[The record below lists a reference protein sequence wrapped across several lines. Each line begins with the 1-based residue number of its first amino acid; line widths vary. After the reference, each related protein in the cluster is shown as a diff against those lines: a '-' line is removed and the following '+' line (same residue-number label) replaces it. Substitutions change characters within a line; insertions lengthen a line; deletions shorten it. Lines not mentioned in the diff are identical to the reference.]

1 MLKLIQRYINVL
13 YRRVKENIVEIA
25 YMWIILWLASV
36 IGATIIGARK
46 NMAISACFFGLIF
59 GPLGVILVL
68 ISKRKK

>member
-1 MLKLIQRYINVL
+1 
-13 YRRVKENIVEIA
+13 VEIA